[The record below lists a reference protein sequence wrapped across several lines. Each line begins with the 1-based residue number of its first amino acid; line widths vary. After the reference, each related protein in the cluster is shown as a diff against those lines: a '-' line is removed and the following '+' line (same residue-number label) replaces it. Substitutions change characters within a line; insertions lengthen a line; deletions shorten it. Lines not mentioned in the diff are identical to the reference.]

1 MPDDTTAALQA
12 LLQQVQTLTTTVT
25 DQAKRLDDLHA
36 FNTRVLD
43 EKKDMQRQ
51 LNAQT
56 PPKKTIVDIANEEI
70 HERKMRA
77 ANLEKD
83 ADGNWYPVGMK
94 PKHSLTR
101 EEARDPRKYAA
112 AKEAAAKAGATLTVI
127 NGNDDPTI
135 RNTSKQDVIQSKT
148 FTFDDTHER
157 VRYIRA
163 DMETGKGIVGRRMR
177 AEQEGFTIR
186 TFRTPD
192 DLPPHAR
199 TKFDLMERAAN
210 AASS

>member
-43 EKKDMQRQ
+43 EKKDIQRK
-51 LNAQT
+51 LDAQ
-56 PPKKTIVDIANEEI
+56 PPKKTLIDIVDEEA

-83 ADGNWYPVGMK
+83 ADGNWYPVGVK

-112 AKEAAAKAGATLTVI
+112 AKEAAVKAGATLTVTD
-127 NGNDDPTI
+127 GTDDPTI
-135 RNTSKQDVIQSKT
+135 RNTGKQDVIQSKT

-210 AASS
+210 AESS

>member
-12 LLQQVQTLTTTVT
+12 LLQQVAKLTETVT
-25 DQAKRLDDLHA
+25 DQQKRMDYLHA
-36 FNTRVLD
+36 HNGRLLD
-43 EKKDMQRQ
+43 KVMDTKREST
-51 LNAQT
+51 A
-56 PPKKTIVDIANEEI
+56 PAPKKTLIDIVDEEI

-83 ADGNWYPVGMK
+83 ADGNWYPQGVK

-135 RNTSKQDVIQSKT
+135 RNTGKGSVVQSKV

-163 DMETGKGIVGRRMR
+163 DMETGKGIVGRRMQ
-177 AEQEGFTIR
+177 AEKDGFRTQ
-186 TFRTPD
+186 TFRTAD

-199 TKFDLMERAAN
+199 TKFELMERAAN
-210 AASS
+210 AES

>member
-1 MPDDTTAALQA
+1 M
-12 LLQQVQTLTTTVT
+12 
-25 DQAKRLDDLHA
+25 
-36 FNTRVLD
+36 LD
-43 EKKDMQRQ
+43 EKKDMQRKLETQ
-51 LNAQT
+51 PA
-56 PPKKTIVDIANEEI
+56 PKKTLIDIVDEEI
-70 HERKMRA
+70 HGRKMRA

-83 ADGNWYPVGMK
+83 ADGNWYPVGVK

-101 EEARDPRKYAA
+101 EDARDPRKYAA

-135 RNTSKQDVIQSKT
+135 RNTGKGNVVQSKV

-163 DMETGKGIVGRRMR
+163 DMETGKGIVSRRMQ
-177 AEQEGFTIR
+177 AEKDGFRTQ
-186 TFRTPD
+186 TFRTAD

-210 AASS
+210 AES

>member
-12 LLQQVQTLTTTVT
+12 LLQQVAKLTETVT
-25 DQAKRLDDLHA
+25 DQQKRMDDLHA
-36 FNTRVLD
+36 HNGRLLD
-43 EKKDMQRQ
+43 KVMDTKRE
-51 LNAQT
+51 NAA
-56 PPKKTIVDIANEEI
+56 PAPKKTLINIVDEEI

-77 ANLEKD
+77 ANLEKY
-83 ADGNWYPVGMK
+83 ADGNWYPQGVK

-101 EEARDPRKYAA
+101 EDARDPRKYQA

-135 RNTSKQDVIQSKT
+135 RNTGKGNVVQSKV

-163 DMETGKGIVGRRMR
+163 DMETGKGIVGRRMQ
-177 AEQEGFTIR
+177 AEKDGFRTQ
-186 TFRTPD
+186 TFRTAD

-210 AASS
+210 AES